1 VLVLDEPANGLDLDG
16 IRWLRDLLTALAAGG
31 RTVLVSSHLLG
42 EMEHLATRWRSA
54 RSASRRPGGGM

>member
-1 VLVLDEPANGLDLDG
+1 VLVLDEPANGLDPDG

-42 EMEHLATRWRSA
+42 EMEHLADDLIIVAATR
-54 RSASRRPGGGM
+54 RRDVT